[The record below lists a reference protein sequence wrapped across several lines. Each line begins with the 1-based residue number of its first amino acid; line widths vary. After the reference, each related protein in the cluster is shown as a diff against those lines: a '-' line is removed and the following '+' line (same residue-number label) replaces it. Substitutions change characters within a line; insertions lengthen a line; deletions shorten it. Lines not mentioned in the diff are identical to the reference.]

1 MGSISMWVIIS
12 IVALVA
18 DIMTSSFFIAG
29 FTIGGIFAILALTL
43 GCSIVEQIAVFS
55 VVSAGAIMVEYIWFR
70 KKLKK
75 SIPKTLRMEE
85 EYVGMTVTADQDI
98 EESGRMK
105 VGGIYWTVIN
115 SGDKINKGEKAKI
128 VGIKGNKLII
138 KREAL

>member
-29 FTIGGIFAILALTL
+29 FTIGGIFAIIAQMW
-43 GCSIVEQIAVFS
+43 GCNIVEQIAIFS

-115 SGDKINKGEKAKI
+115 SGDRICKGEKATI
-128 VGIKGNKLII
+128 VGIKGNKFII
-138 KREAL
+138 KK

>member
-12 IVALVA
+12 VVALVA

-29 FTIGGIFAILALTL
+29 FTIGGIFAILTQMW
-43 GCSIVEQIAVFS
+43 GGNMVEQVAVFC

-70 KKLKK
+70 KKLRK

-85 EYVGMTVTADQDI
+85 EYIGMTVTADQDI
-98 EESGRMK
+98 AESGRMK
-105 VGGIYWTVIN
+105 VGGIYWTVVN
-115 SGDKINKGEKAKI
+115 SGDKINKGEKVKI

>member
-12 IVALVA
+12 VVALIA

-29 FTIGGIFAILALTL
+29 FTIGGIFAILSQMW
-43 GCSIVEQIAVFS
+43 GCNMVEQIAVFS

-85 EYVGMTVTADQDI
+85 EYIGMTVTADQDI
-98 EESGRMK
+98 AESGRMK
-105 VGGIYWTVIN
+105 VGGIYWTVVN
-115 SGDKINKGEKAKI
+115 SGDKINKGEKVKI

-138 KREAL
+138 KREVL